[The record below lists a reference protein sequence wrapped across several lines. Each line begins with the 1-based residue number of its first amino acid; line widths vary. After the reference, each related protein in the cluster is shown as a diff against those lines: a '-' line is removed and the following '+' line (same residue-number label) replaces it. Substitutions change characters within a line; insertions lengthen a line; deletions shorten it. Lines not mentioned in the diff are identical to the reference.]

1 MDESENYDIQHTT
14 EWALLFPLR
23 TGLLSLKSSFASLS
37 ETENHDGLGV
47 PYKAEYLSEQNISYF
62 KMSSENSSAHSSVE
76 NLHQSPRLRS
86 RRRSSMSDLDKLGG
100 IKSNVPDIV
109 RSVTSHS
116 YEHEYDSA
124 PNSPNIRYIRHLHKS
139 EGVRGS
145 IGDFMNFK
153 RFGGGSGYR
162 TETIIAKTVPLSTVT
177 KRSSSRDIDVIENQ
191 LYDDEDSY
199 RSSRNSFRGSRSSFN
214 DSKSSLDSV
223 DAKSPRVRKYGLVLS
238 ENLLMQHCAKNVP
251 YLGSPQRQ
259 SYVDDLAE
267 CNVKVPNL
275 HHSNSFRRGCS
286 SVSSCGSATTA
297 VSQDGFGEM
306 IGMPLSGSQRTERLS
321 RIIRQQ
327 RSTHQL
333 YANISVSWLIIR

>member
-1 MDESENYDIQHTT
+1 MDESESFDVQHTT

-37 ETENHDGLGV
+37 ESDNHNDSVLNTG
-47 PYKAEYLSEQNISYF
+47 YKTEYLSEQNISCF
-62 KMSSENSSAHSSVE
+62 KMSSENSSGHSSNE
-76 NLHQSPRLRS
+76 NLHQSPRLRI

-100 IKSNVPDIV
+100 IKCNVPDIV

-116 YEHEYDSA
+116 YEHDYDSA
-124 PNSPNIRYIRHLHKS
+124 PTSPNIRYIRHLHKS

-153 RFGGGSGYR
+153 RFGCSSGYR

-177 KRSSSRDIDVIENQ
+177 KRSSSREIDVIENQ
-191 LYDDEDSY
+191 LYDDEDSF

-223 DAKSPRVRKYGLVLS
+223 DMKSPRVRKYGVVLS
-238 ENLLMQHCAKNVP
+238 ENILMQHCAKSPN
-251 YLGSPQRQ
+251 YLDAPNRL
-259 SYVDDLAE
+259 SYSEESSDFS
-267 CNVKVPNL
+267 VKVPAGIHL
-275 HHSNSFRRGCS
+275 SNSFRRGICS
-286 SVSSCGSATTA
+286 SVSSSGSCATA
-297 VSQDGFGEM
+297 VSQEALPDLTGV
-306 IGMPLSGSQRTERLS
+306 PLSGSQRTERLS
-321 RIIRQQ
+321 RIIKQQ

-333 YANISVSWLIIR
+333 YANISVS